1 LAYDIIIR
9 KGLIVDGLGRSGFK
23 TDLAIKGGRIARI
36 SKSING
42 EAHRVINAEGLA
54 VCPGFI
60 DIHSHSD
67 FVLLVNPKA
76 ESKVRQGITTEVI
89 GNCGGSAAPAK
100 GAALERAL
108 RIMGGYGISKVEWTS
123 FSDYLNLLD
132 RRGIAINVVAL
143 VGHGTVRQCVLG
155 MEDRA
160 PTEAELQEMKVLVAE
175 AMEAGAFGMSSGL
188 VYPPGRYAS
197 TEELIEL
204 CKVVASYGGIYASH
218 IRGERETIVEA
229 VREAIEIGRK
239 SGVSVQISHHPAKI
253 GGWGK
258 SKETLKLIERA
269 REEGIDVNCD
279 MHPYIAGST
288 GLSALLPPWVQE
300 GGPEK
305 IVQRL
310 RNEKLREKI
319 RQDMIEEKVPGPG
332 PCGLVKRGMWDKLML
347 ADCEKNKDLIGLDFE
362 EIARRRGKDPFEVY
376 FDLLVEEEARGM
388 VVGFYYNEED
398 IRRVLLHPTS
408 MIGSDGYALAPYGPL
423 GKGKM
428 HPRSYGTFPMVF
440 RKYVRGES
448 RKELVYDEGAKLLT
462 LEEAVMK
469 MTSIAANKLGIKDR
483 GLLEEGM
490 RADIVVLDP
499 EKVADRATYLD
510 PYQFPE
516 GIEYVIVNGILV
528 VDEEEHTG
536 ALPGMVLRHKQV
548 AKKNSGV
555 RRS

>member
-1 LAYDIIIR
+1 MLTYDIVI
-9 KGLIVDGLGRSGFK
+9 KEGLIVDGSGRPGFK
-23 TDLAIKGGRIARI
+23 ADLAVKGGRIAKIDEVIDVEADRI
-36 SKSING
+36 
-42 EAHRVINAEGLA
+42 INAEGLA

-60 DIHSHSD
+60 DIHTHSD

-76 ESKVRQGITTEVI
+76 ESKVRQGVTTEVV
-89 GNCGGSAAPAK
+89 GNCGGSAAPAR
-100 GAALERAL
+100 GAALERAK
-108 RIMGGYGISKVEWTS
+108 RIMSGYGIDGVEWTS
-123 FSDYLNLLD
+123 FSDYLNLLE
-132 RRGIAINVVAL
+132 RKGIAINVVAL
-143 VGHGTVRQCVLG
+143 VGHGTVRQCALG
-155 MEDRA
+155 MENRP
-160 PTEAELQEMKVLVAE
+160 PTERELQEMKSLVAE

-197 TEELIEL
+197 IEELIEL

-229 VREAIEIGRK
+229 VKEAIEIGRR

-258 SKETLKLIERA
+258 SKETLRLIEEA

-310 RNEKLREKI
+310 KNEELRKKI
-319 RQDMIEEKVPGPG
+319 RQDMIEEKIPGPG

-347 ADCEKNKDLIGLDFE
+347 ADCEKNKGLIGLNFE
-362 EIARRRGKDPFEVY
+362 EIARRRGKDPFEAY

-448 RKELVYDEGAKLLT
+448 RKELIYDDGAKLLT
-462 LEEAVMK
+462 LEKAVMK
-469 MTSIAANKLGIKDR
+469 MTSVTAKKLGLKDR
-483 GLLEEGM
+483 GLLKEGM
-490 RADIVVLDP
+490 RADIVILDP
-499 EKVADRATYLD
+499 KRVADKATYLD
-510 PYQFPE
+510 PYQYPE
-516 GIEYVIVNGILV
+516 GIEYVIVNGELV
-528 VDEEEHTG
+528 IDEREHTG
-536 ALPGMVLRHKQV
+536 SLPGMVLRHK
-548 AKKNSGV
+548 
-555 RRS
+555 

>member
-1 LAYDIIIR
+1 MTYDIVI
-9 KGLIVDGLGRSGFK
+9 KEGLIVDGSGRPGFK
-23 TDLAIKGGRIARI
+23 ADLAVKGGRIAKIDEVIDVEADRI
-36 SKSING
+36 
-42 EAHRVINAEGLA
+42 INAEGLA

-60 DIHSHSD
+60 DIHTHSD

-76 ESKVRQGITTEVI
+76 ESKVRQGVTTEVV
-89 GNCGGSAAPAK
+89 GNCGGSAAPAR
-100 GAALERAL
+100 GAALERAK
-108 RIMGGYGISKVEWTS
+108 RIMSGYGIDRVEWTS
-123 FSDYLNLLD
+123 FSDYLNLLE
-132 RRGIAINVVAL
+132 RKGIAINVVAL

-155 MEDRA
+155 MENRP
-160 PTEAELQEMKVLVAE
+160 PTERELQEMRSLVAE

-229 VREAIEIGRK
+229 IKEAIEIGRR

-258 SKETLKLIERA
+258 SKETLRLIEEA

-310 RNEKLREKI
+310 KNEELRKKI
-319 RQDMIEEKVPGPG
+319 RQDMIEEKIPGPG

-347 ADCEKNKDLIGLDFE
+347 ADCEKNKGLIGLNFE
-362 EIARRRGKDPFEVY
+362 EIARRRGKDPFEAY

-448 RKELVYDEGAKLLT
+448 RKELIYDDGAKLLT
-462 LEEAVMK
+462 LEKAVMK
-469 MTSIAANKLGIKDR
+469 MTSVTAKKLGLKDR
-483 GLLEEGM
+483 GLLKEGM
-490 RADIVVLDP
+490 RADIVILDP
-499 EKVADRATYLD
+499 KRVADKATYLD
-510 PYQFPE
+510 PYQYPE
-516 GIEYVIVNGILV
+516 GIEYVIVNGELV
-528 VDEEEHTG
+528 IDAGEHTG
-536 ALPGMVLRHKQV
+536 SLPGMVLRHK
-548 AKKNSGV
+548 
-555 RRS
+555 

>member
-1 LAYDIIIR
+1 VI
-9 KGLIVDGLGRSGFK
+9 KEGLIVDGSGRPGFK
-23 TDLAIKGGRIARI
+23 ADLAVKGGRIAKIDEVIDVEADRI
-36 SKSING
+36 
-42 EAHRVINAEGLA
+42 INAEGLA

-60 DIHSHSD
+60 DIHTHSD

-76 ESKVRQGITTEVI
+76 ESKVRQGVTTEVV
-89 GNCGGSAAPAK
+89 GNCGGSAAPAR
-100 GAALERAL
+100 GAALERAK
-108 RIMGGYGISKVEWTS
+108 RIMSGYGIDGVEWTS
-123 FSDYLNLLD
+123 FSDYLNLLE
-132 RRGIAINVVAL
+132 RKGIAINVVAL
-143 VGHGTVRQCVLG
+143 VGHGTVRQCALG
-155 MEDRA
+155 MENRP
-160 PTEAELQEMKVLVAE
+160 PTERELQEMKSLVAE

-197 TEELIEL
+197 IEELIEL

-229 VREAIEIGRK
+229 VKEAIEIGRR

-258 SKETLKLIERA
+258 SKETLRLIEEA

-310 RNEKLREKI
+310 KNEELRKKI
-319 RQDMIEEKVPGPG
+319 RQDMIEEKIPGPG

-347 ADCEKNKDLIGLDFE
+347 ADCEKNKGLIGLNFE
-362 EIARRRGKDPFEVY
+362 EIARRRGKDPFEAY

-448 RKELVYDEGAKLLT
+448 RKELIYDDGAKLLT
-462 LEEAVMK
+462 LEKAVMK
-469 MTSIAANKLGIKDR
+469 MTSVTAKKLGLKDR
-483 GLLEEGM
+483 GLLKEGM
-490 RADIVVLDP
+490 RADIVILDP
-499 EKVADRATYLD
+499 KRVADKATYLD
-510 PYQFPE
+510 PYQYPE
-516 GIEYVIVNGILV
+516 GIEYVIVNGELV
-528 VDEEEHTG
+528 IDEREHTG
-536 ALPGMVLRHKQV
+536 SLPGMVLRHK
-548 AKKNSGV
+548 
-555 RRS
+555 

>member
-1 LAYDIIIR
+1 MYDIVIK
-9 KGLIVDGLGRSGFK
+9 KGLIVDGSGRPSFK
-23 TDLAIKGGRIARI
+23 ADLAVKGGRIAKMDEAIDVEADRI
-36 SKSING
+36 
-42 EAHRVINAEGLA
+42 INAEGLA

-60 DIHSHSD
+60 DIHTHSD

-76 ESKVRQGITTEVI
+76 ESKVRQGVTTEVV

-100 GAALERAL
+100 GAALERAK
-108 RIMGGYGISKVEWTS
+108 RIMNGYGIDRVEWTS
-123 FSDYLNLLD
+123 FSDYLNLLEGK
-132 RRGIAINVVAL
+132 GIAINVVAL

-155 MEDRA
+155 MENRP
-160 PTEAELQEMKVLVAE
+160 PTERELQEMKSLVAE

-229 VREAIEIGRK
+229 VKEAIEIGRR

-258 SKETLKLIERA
+258 SKETLRLIEEA

-310 RNEKLREKI
+310 KNEELRKKI
-319 RQDMIEEKVPGPG
+319 RQDMIEEKIPGPG

-347 ADCEKNKDLIGLDFE
+347 ADCEKNKDLIGLNFE
-362 EIARRRGKDPFEVY
+362 EIARRRGKDPFEAY

-448 RKELVYDEGAKLLT
+448 RKELIYDDGAKLLT
-462 LEEAVMK
+462 LEKAVMK
-469 MTSIAANKLGIKDR
+469 MTSVTAKKLGLKDR
-483 GLLEEGM
+483 GLLKEGM
-490 RADIVVLDP
+490 RADIVILDP
-499 EKVADRATYLD
+499 KRVADRATYLD
-510 PYQFPE
+510 PYRYPE
-516 GIEYVIVNGILV
+516 GIEYVIVNGELV
-528 VDEEEHTG
+528 IDEGEHTG
-536 ALPGMVLRHKQV
+536 SLPGMVLRHK
-548 AKKNSGV
+548 
-555 RRS
+555 

>member
-1 LAYDIIIR
+1 MYDIVIK
-9 KGLIVDGLGRSGFK
+9 KGLIVDGSGRPSFK
-23 TDLAIKGGRIARI
+23 ADLAVKGGRIAKI
-36 SKSING
+36 D
-42 EAHRVINAEGLA
+42 EAIDVKANKIIDAEGLA

-60 DIHSHSD
+60 DIHTHSD

-76 ESKVRQGITTEVI
+76 ESKVRQGVTTEVV
-89 GNCGGSAAPAK
+89 GNCGSSAAPAK
-100 GAALERAL
+100 GAALERAK
-108 RIMGGYGISKVEWTS
+108 RIMSGYGIDRVEWTS
-123 FSDYLNLLD
+123 FSDYLNLLEKK
-132 RRGIAINVVAL
+132 GIAINVVAL

-155 MEDRA
+155 MENRP
-160 PTEAELQEMKVLVAE
+160 PTERELQEMRSLVAE

-204 CKVVASYGGIYASH
+204 CKVVASYGGVYASH

-229 VREAIEIGRK
+229 VKEAIEIGRR

-258 SKETLKLIERA
+258 SKETLRLIEEA

-310 RNEKLREKI
+310 KNEELRKKI
-319 RQDMIEEKVPGPG
+319 RQDMIEEKIPGPG

-347 ADCEKNKDLIGLDFE
+347 SDCEKNKDLIGLDFE
-362 EIARRRGKDPFEVY
+362 EIAGRRGKGPFEAY

-448 RKELVYDEGAKLLT
+448 RKELIYDEGAKLLT

-469 MTSIAANKLGIKDR
+469 MTSVTAKKLGLEDR
-483 GLLEEGM
+483 GLLKGGM
-490 RADIVVLDP
+490 RADIVILDP
-499 EKVADRATYLD
+499 KRVADRATYLD
-510 PYQFPE
+510 PYQYPE
-516 GIEYVIVNGILV
+516 GIEYVIVNGELV
-528 VDEEEHTG
+528 IDEREHTG
-536 ALPGMVLRHKQV
+536 SLPGMVLRHK
-548 AKKNSGV
+548 
-555 RRS
+555 

>member
-1 LAYDIIIR
+1 MTYDIVI
-9 KGLIVDGLGRSGFK
+9 KEGLIVDGSGRPGFK
-23 TDLAIKGGRIARI
+23 ADLAVKGGRIAKIDEVIDVEADRI
-36 SKSING
+36 
-42 EAHRVINAEGLA
+42 INAEGLA

-60 DIHSHSD
+60 DIHTHSD

-76 ESKVRQGITTEVI
+76 ESKVRQGVTTEVV
-89 GNCGGSAAPAK
+89 GNCGGSAAPAR
-100 GAALERAL
+100 GAALERAK
-108 RIMGGYGISKVEWTS
+108 RIMSGYGIDGVEWTS
-123 FSDYLNLLD
+123 FSDYLNLLE
-132 RRGIAINVVAL
+132 RKGIAINVVAL
-143 VGHGTVRQCVLG
+143 VGHGTVRQCALG
-155 MEDRA
+155 MENRP
-160 PTEAELQEMKVLVAE
+160 PTERELQEMKSLVAE

-197 TEELIEL
+197 IEELIEL

-229 VREAIEIGRK
+229 VKEAIEIGRR

-258 SKETLKLIERA
+258 SKETLRLIEEA

-310 RNEKLREKI
+310 KNEELRKKI
-319 RQDMIEEKVPGPG
+319 RQDMIEEKIPGPG

-347 ADCEKNKDLIGLDFE
+347 ADCEKNKGLIGLNFE
-362 EIARRRGKDPFEVY
+362 EIARRRGKDPFEAY

-448 RKELVYDEGAKLLT
+448 RKELIYDDGAKLLT
-462 LEEAVMK
+462 LEKAVMK
-469 MTSIAANKLGIKDR
+469 MTSVTAKKLGLKDR
-483 GLLEEGM
+483 GLLKEGM
-490 RADIVVLDP
+490 RADIVILDP
-499 EKVADRATYLD
+499 KRVADKATYLD
-510 PYQFPE
+510 PYQYPE
-516 GIEYVIVNGILV
+516 GIEYVIVNGELV
-528 VDEEEHTG
+528 IDEREHTG
-536 ALPGMVLRHKQV
+536 SLPGMVLRHK
-548 AKKNSGV
+548 
-555 RRS
+555 

>member
-1 LAYDIIIR
+1 VI
-9 KGLIVDGLGRSGFK
+9 KEGLIVDGSGSPGFK
-23 TDLAIKGGRIARI
+23 ADLAVKGGRIAKIDEVIDVEADRI
-36 SKSING
+36 
-42 EAHRVINAEGLA
+42 INAEGLA

-60 DIHSHSD
+60 DIHTHSD

-76 ESKVRQGITTEVI
+76 ESKVRQGVTTEVV

-100 GAALERAL
+100 GAALERVK
-108 RIMGGYGISKVEWTS
+108 RIMNGYGIDRVEWTS
-123 FSDYLNLLD
+123 FSDYLNLLEGK
-132 RRGIAINVVAL
+132 GIAINVVAL

-155 MEDRA
+155 MENRP
-160 PTEAELQEMKVLVAE
+160 PTERELQEMKALVAE

-229 VREAIEIGRK
+229 VKEAIEIGRR

-258 SKETLKLIERA
+258 SKETLRLIEEA

-310 RNEKLREKI
+310 KNEELRKKI
-319 RQDMIEEKVPGPG
+319 RQDMIEEKIPGPG

-362 EIARRRGKDPFEVY
+362 EIARRRGKDPFEAY

-448 RKELVYDEGAKLLT
+448 RKELIYDEGAKLLT

-469 MTSIAANKLGIKDR
+469 MTSVTAKKLGLKDR
-483 GLLEEGM
+483 GLLKEGM
-490 RADIVVLDP
+490 RADIVILDP
-499 EKVADRATYLD
+499 KRVADKATYLD
-510 PYQFPE
+510 PYQYPE
-516 GIEYVIVNGILV
+516 GIEYVIVNGELV
-528 VDEEEHTG
+528 IDAGEHTG
-536 ALPGMVLRHKQV
+536 SLPGMVLRHK
-548 AKKNSGV
+548 
-555 RRS
+555 

>member
-1 LAYDIIIR
+1 MTYDIVIK
-9 KGLIVDGLGRSGFK
+9 KGLIVDGSGRPSFK
-23 TDLAIKGGRIARI
+23 ADLAVKGGRIAKI
-36 SKSING
+36 D
-42 EAHRVINAEGLA
+42 EAIDVKANKIINAEGLA

-60 DIHSHSD
+60 DIHTHSD

-76 ESKVRQGITTEVI
+76 ESKVRQGVTTEVV

-100 GAALERAL
+100 GAALERAK
-108 RIMGGYGISKVEWTS
+108 RIMNGYGIDRVEWTS
-123 FSDYLNLLD
+123 FSDYLNLLEGK
-132 RRGIAINVVAL
+132 GIAINVVAL

-155 MEDRA
+155 MENRP
-160 PTEAELQEMKVLVAE
+160 PTERELQEMKALVAE

-229 VREAIEIGRK
+229 VKEAIEIGRR

-258 SKETLKLIERA
+258 SKETLRLIEEA

-310 RNEKLREKI
+310 KNEELRKKI
-319 RQDMIEEKVPGPG
+319 RQDMIEEKIPGPG

-362 EIARRRGKDPFEVY
+362 EIARRRGKDPFEAY

-448 RKELVYDEGAKLLT
+448 RKELIYDDGAKLLT
-462 LEEAVMK
+462 LEKAVMK
-469 MTSIAANKLGIKDR
+469 MTSVTAKKLGLKDR
-483 GLLEEGM
+483 GLLKEGM
-490 RADIVVLDP
+490 RADIVILDP
-499 EKVADRATYLD
+499 KRVADKATYLD
-510 PYQFPE
+510 PYQYPE
-516 GIEYVIVNGILV
+516 GIEYVIVNGELV
-528 VDEEEHTG
+528 IDAGEHTG
-536 ALPGMVLRHKQV
+536 SLPGMVLRHK
-548 AKKNSGV
+548 
-555 RRS
+555 

>member
-1 LAYDIIIR
+1 MYDIVIK
-9 KGLIVDGLGRSGFK
+9 KGLIVDGSGRPSFK
-23 TDLAIKGGRIARI
+23 ADLAVKGGRIAKIDEAIDVEADRI
-36 SKSING
+36 
-42 EAHRVINAEGLA
+42 INAEGLA

-60 DIHSHSD
+60 DIHTHSD

-76 ESKVRQGITTEVI
+76 ESKVRQGVTTEVV

-100 GAALERAL
+100 GAALERAK
-108 RIMGGYGISKVEWTS
+108 RIMNGYGIDRVEWTS
-123 FSDYLNLLD
+123 FSDYLNLLEGK
-132 RRGIAINVVAL
+132 GIAINVVAL

-155 MEDRA
+155 MENRP
-160 PTEAELQEMKVLVAE
+160 PTERELQEMKSLVAE

-229 VREAIEIGRK
+229 VKEAIEIGRR

-258 SKETLKLIERA
+258 SKETLRLIEEA

-310 RNEKLREKI
+310 KNEELRKKI
-319 RQDMIEEKVPGPG
+319 RQDMIEEKIPGPG

-347 ADCEKNKDLIGLDFE
+347 ADCEKNKDLIGLNFE
-362 EIARRRGKDPFEVY
+362 EIARRRGKDPFEAY

-448 RKELVYDEGAKLLT
+448 RKELIYDDGAKLLT
-462 LEEAVMK
+462 LEKAVMK
-469 MTSIAANKLGIKDR
+469 MTSVTAKKLGLKDR
-483 GLLEEGM
+483 GLLKEGM
-490 RADIVVLDP
+490 RADIVILDP
-499 EKVADRATYLD
+499 KRVADRATYLD
-510 PYQFPE
+510 PYRYPE
-516 GIEYVIVNGILV
+516 GIEYVIVNGELV
-528 VDEEEHTG
+528 IDEGEHTG
-536 ALPGMVLRHKQV
+536 SLPGMVLRHK
-548 AKKNSGV
+548 
-555 RRS
+555 

>member
-1 LAYDIIIR
+1 MYDIVIK
-9 KGLIVDGLGRSGFK
+9 KGLIVDGSGRPSFK
-23 TDLAIKGGRIARI
+23 ADLAVKGGRIAKIDEAIDVEADRI
-36 SKSING
+36 
-42 EAHRVINAEGLA
+42 INAEGLA

-60 DIHSHSD
+60 DIHTHSD

-76 ESKVRQGITTEVI
+76 ESKVRQGVTTEVV

-100 GAALERAL
+100 GAALERAK
-108 RIMGGYGISKVEWTS
+108 RIMDGYGIDRVEWTS
-123 FSDYLNLLD
+123 FSDYLNLLEGK
-132 RRGIAINVVAL
+132 GIAINVVAL

-155 MEDRA
+155 MENRP
-160 PTEAELQEMKVLVAE
+160 PTERELQEMKSLVAE

-229 VREAIEIGRK
+229 VKEAIEIGRR

-258 SKETLKLIERA
+258 SKETLRLIEEA

-310 RNEKLREKI
+310 KNEELRKKI
-319 RQDMIEEKVPGPG
+319 RQDMIEEKIPGPG

-347 ADCEKNKDLIGLDFE
+347 ADCEKNKDLIGLNFE
-362 EIARRRGKDPFEVY
+362 EIARRRGKDPFEAY

-448 RKELVYDEGAKLLT
+448 RKELIYDDGAKLLT
-462 LEEAVMK
+462 LEKAVMK
-469 MTSIAANKLGIKDR
+469 MTSVTAKKLGLKDR
-483 GLLEEGM
+483 GLLKEGM
-490 RADIVVLDP
+490 RADIVILDP
-499 EKVADRATYLD
+499 KRVADRATYLD
-510 PYQFPE
+510 PYRYPE
-516 GIEYVIVNGILV
+516 GIEYVIVNGELV
-528 VDEEEHTG
+528 IDEGEHTG
-536 ALPGMVLRHKQV
+536 SLPGMVLRHK
-548 AKKNSGV
+548 
-555 RRS
+555 

>member
-1 LAYDIIIR
+1 MTYDIVI
-9 KGLIVDGLGRSGFK
+9 KEGLIVDGSGRPGFK
-23 TDLAIKGGRIARI
+23 ADLAVKGGRIAKIDEVIDVEADRI
-36 SKSING
+36 
-42 EAHRVINAEGLA
+42 INAEGLA

-60 DIHSHSD
+60 DIHTHSD

-76 ESKVRQGITTEVI
+76 ESKVRQGVTTEVV
-89 GNCGGSAAPAK
+89 GNCGGSAAPAR
-100 GAALERAL
+100 GAALERAK
-108 RIMGGYGISKVEWTS
+108 RIMSGYGIDGVEWTS
-123 FSDYLNLLD
+123 FSDYLNLLE
-132 RRGIAINVVAL
+132 RKGIAINVVAL

-155 MEDRA
+155 MENRP
-160 PTEAELQEMKVLVAE
+160 PTERELQEMKSLVAE

-229 VREAIEIGRK
+229 VKEAIEIGRR

-258 SKETLKLIERA
+258 SKETLRLIEEA

-300 GGPEK
+300 EGPEK

-310 RNEKLREKI
+310 KNEELRKKI
-319 RQDMIEEKVPGPG
+319 RQDMIEEKIPGPG
-332 PCGLVKRGMWDKLML
+332 PCGLVKRDMWDKLML

-362 EIARRRGKDPFEVY
+362 EIARRRGKDPFEAY

-448 RKELVYDEGAKLLT
+448 RKELIYDEGAKLLT

-469 MTSIAANKLGIKDR
+469 MTSVTAKKLGLKDR
-483 GLLEEGM
+483 GLLKEGM
-490 RADIVVLDP
+490 RADIVILDP
-499 EKVADRATYLD
+499 KRVVDRATYLD
-510 PYQFPE
+510 PYQYPE
-516 GIEYVIVNGILV
+516 GIEYVIVNGELV
-528 VDEEEHTG
+528 IDEREHTG
-536 ALPGMVLRHKQV
+536 SLPGMVLRHK
-548 AKKNSGV
+548 
-555 RRS
+555 